1 MKNGPFKPGSRV
13 QAVWEAY
20 EKGGQQAA
28 FEFGAT
34 QDLAESTLLS
44 WIRGWAK
51 NAKQPSEVKAS
62 GSKPKAAKAGSAP
75 VITPTTVR
83 VRQIG
88 FSKGRHGT
96 VKQPGPE
103 VSLVKWDDAE
113 GNRHD
118 CVTNEHLIKLLP
130 SGEDDEEAKTDWQ
143 RKEDDDFWNRRW
155 LKSKASPG
163 STRMKENLGAEG
175 AETLR
180 STVLDEQQAAM
191 DEVKEPR
198 KKKRK
203 GK

>member
-13 QAVWEAY
+13 QAVWEVY

-28 FEFGAT
+28 FDFGNT
-34 QDLAESTLLS
+34 QNLAESTLLS

-51 NAKQPSEVKAS
+51 NAKQPNEVKAS

-75 VITPTTVR
+75 IITPTTVR
-83 VRQIG
+83 VRGIG
-88 FSKGRHGT
+88 YPKERHGT

-118 CVTNEHLIKLLP
+118 CVSNNYLIKLLP

-143 RKEDDDFWNRRW
+143 RKEDDAFW
-155 LKSKASPG
+155 KKKSPG
-163 STRMKENLGAEG
+163 FTRMNDALGIEG
-175 AETLR
+175 AEALR
-180 STVLDEQQAAM
+180 STVLDEQKAAM
-191 DEVKEPR
+191 AEVKEPR

-203 GK
+203 SK